1 MGAFYFYLNTK
12 KFGIKAVDLSDKL
25 LSQTGVVLTPGDDF
39 DKKYGSNFL
48 RLAFSGNKIKIKK
61 GIKISRMVE

>member
-1 MGAFYFYLNTK
+1 MNTK

-61 GIKISRMVE
+61 GIKKLVEWLNNY